1 MPRVEAIVGSV
12 LRLAPGNPFSPPI
25 EMANKNSL
33 SQWLSTSPVF
43 SVPRRTA
50 WRVINL
56 LLAQRN
62 MMAVPKTDN
71 TYRAEDY
78 ALIRNV
84 ISETDML
91 LLQDEAYQVVS
102 CARATAKVPGEIAE
116 VGVYRGGSARLMC
129 EVCGNRS
136 LYLFDTFEGLPST
149 DQLDSRFGAGQYA
162 ASFEKVRS
170 YLAKFPNVHIYKG
183 LFPATSDPIV
193 DKRFSFV
200 HLDVDLYQPT
210 RDSLQFFYPR
220 VHPGGMFLIHD
231 YLWAEGVR
239 EAVQEFFATRPEPIL
254 ELAGAYCGIIK
265 V

>member
-1 MPRVEAIVGSV
+1 MT
-12 LRLAPGNPFSPPI
+12 
-25 EMANKNSL
+25 NKKSF

-43 SVPRRTA
+43 SVPRRST
-50 WRVINL
+50 WRVINW

-62 MMAVPKTDN
+62 MMAVPITDN
-71 TYRAEDY
+71 TYRAADY
-78 ALIRNV
+78 SLIRDV

-91 LLQDEAYQVVS
+91 LLKDEAYQVLS
-102 CARATAKVPGEIAE
+102 CARATAKVQGEIAE

-162 ASFEKVRS
+162 ASFEKVQA
-170 YLAKFPNVHIYKG
+170 YLAKFPSVHIYKG
-183 LFPATSDPIV
+183 LFPATSDPIA

-210 RDSLQFFYPR
+210 RDSLEFFYPR
-220 VHPGGMFLIHD
+220 VNPGGMFLIHD

-239 EAVQEFFATRPEPIL
+239 KAVQGFFASRPEPVL

>member
-1 MPRVEAIVGSV
+1 M
-12 LRLAPGNPFSPPI
+12 LRLSRAITASALST
-25 EMANKNSL
+25 EMANKTSF
-33 SQWLSTSPVF
+33 SQWLGTSPIL
-43 SVPRRTA
+43 SVPRRAT

-71 TYRAEDY
+71 TYRAEDH
-78 ALIRNV
+78 ALIRKV

-91 LLQDEAYQVVS
+91 LLQDEAYQVLS
-102 CARATAKVPGEIAE
+102 CARATAKVRGEIAE

-129 EVCGNRS
+129 EVRGDRS

-149 DQLDSRFGAGQYA
+149 DQLDSRFAPGQYA
-162 ASFEKVRS
+162 ASFEKVQN
-170 YLAKFPNVHIYKG
+170 YLARFPNVHIYKG
-183 LFPATSDPIV
+183 LFPATSGPIA
-193 DKRFSFV
+193 DKNFSFV

-210 RDSLQFFYPR
+210 RDSLEFFYPR
-220 VHPGGMFLIHD
+220 VNPGGMFLIHD

-239 EAVQEFFATRPEPIL
+239 KAVEEFFATRPEPIL

>member
-1 MPRVEAIVGSV
+1 M
-12 LRLAPGNPFSPPI
+12 LRLNRASQPSGPPT
-25 EMANKNSL
+25 EMANHTSF
-33 SQWLSTSPVF
+33 SQWLSTSPVL
-43 SVPRRTA
+43 SLPRRTT
-50 WRVINL
+50 WRVINW

-91 LLQDEAYQVVS
+91 LLQDEAYQLLS
-102 CARATAKVPGEIAE
+102 CARATAKVRGEIAE

-129 EVCGNRS
+129 EVRANRT
-136 LYLFDTFEGLPST
+136 LYLFDTFEGLPNT
-149 DQLDSRFGAGQYA
+149 DQLDSRFAAGQYA
-162 ASFEKVRS
+162 ASFEEVQS
-170 YLAKFPNVHIYKG
+170 YLAKFPSVHIYKG
-183 LFPATSDPIV
+183 LFPATSSPIS
-193 DKRFSFV
+193 DKRFSCV

-210 RDSLQFFYPR
+210 RDSLEFFYPR
-220 VHPGGMFLIHD
+220 VNPGGIFLIHD

-239 EAVQEFFATRPEPIL
+239 KAVQEFFATRPEPIL